1 MKLPSPS
8 LVMALFLAAL
18 SVGCQRKTN
27 NPLLGTP
34 DANVTEVE
42 MFVRGV
48 DNTQPPEVSVLLQS
62 VANASIRMTD
72 LTLANFAVLQDE
84 IPVIPT
90 RFERAVGYPFAV
102 MLVIDRSGS
111 MESSFGGNTRTIAAN
126 DAATTFLNALPPS
139 AQAGLVEFESVVQLK
154 VPMTTDKNAVAATV
168 NITTMSAGGTALY
181 DAIITGAQELSK
193 ATGYRLLVVITD
205 GADTA
210 SSHTAADAAGA
221 LQGIGTVANGVIVG
235 GDVSDTAIMQAILEP
250 TGGTVSTSL
259 DPTELSNQLNATLT
273 NGDFDDI
280 YKLTFRRRSSEPN
293 IRVYVSYGPNTHSI
307 DLSVYR

>member
-1 MKLPSPS
+1 MKLPTPS

-48 DNTQPPEVSVLLQS
+48 DNTQPPEVLVLLQS
-62 VANASIRMTD
+62 VANASIRMTN

-90 RFERAVGYPFAV
+90 RFERAVRYLFAV

-139 AQAGLVEFESVVQLK
+139 AQARDWWNSRVWFSLK
-154 VPMTTDKNAVAATV
+154 FP
-168 NITTMSAGGTALY
+168 
-181 DAIITGAQELSK
+181 
-193 ATGYRLLVVITD
+193 
-205 GADTA
+205 
-210 SSHTAADAAGA
+210 
-221 LQGIGTVANGVIVG
+221 
-235 GDVSDTAIMQAILEP
+235 
-250 TGGTVSTSL
+250 
-259 DPTELSNQLNATLT
+259 
-273 NGDFDDI
+273 
-280 YKLTFRRRSSEPN
+280 
-293 IRVYVSYGPNTHSI
+293 
-307 DLSVYR
+307 